1 MKKSDYQSNFPIN
14 ILDGLFVNR
23 KVVFD
28 AHKEDE
34 PYLIFYR
41 KENEEFSL
49 PAEMKELNNAF
60 MELALLIRYLKDQG
74 LIQQIEYKKKRL
86 IYPPVD
92 EKDDDTLENYKREG
106 LHSIAE
112 KMDKIAADF
121 LLECVNKSVFV
132 GQTLKDLVDNDFK
145 SIEERS
151 LDEAKKQTKYA
162 RTAVYVAIF
171 AMILSV
177 VLSKCSV
184 TLDEKQNLFKQP
196 INVKDSVLIKNQSDF
211 VIPNIKEINEIV
223 HEIRLNQKT
232 TVKK

>member
-49 PAEMKELNNAF
+49 PAEIKELNNAF